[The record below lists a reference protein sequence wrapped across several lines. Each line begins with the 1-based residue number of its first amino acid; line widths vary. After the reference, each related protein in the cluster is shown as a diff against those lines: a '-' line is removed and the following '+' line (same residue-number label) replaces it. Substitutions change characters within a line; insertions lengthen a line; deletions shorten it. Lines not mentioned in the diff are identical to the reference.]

1 LPTCCACID
10 EAFKIQ
16 LFGTIH
22 KNGVYSV
29 VVDEN
34 LWKLMQTHLG
44 YDDKEMEEFRGNPRN
59 IDVLAKA
66 SELINKTIVAEVVE
80 SKNCNSQHKVGDRFI
95 FDGAGNLLTKKS
107 PKRICIY
114 ALAELPKFIFAI
126 NELVYAGADPK
137 KIRFKRTGCFD
148 VGVACGGW
156 GHITIEIKV
165 EERQK

>member
-1 LPTCCACID
+1 
-10 EAFKIQ
+10 
-16 LFGTIH
+16 
-22 KNGVYSV
+22 
-29 VVDEN
+29 
-34 LWKLMQTHLG
+34 MQTHLG